1 MPPGRRRFLIVLV
14 IAVSA
19 TLTISSALA
28 AGPNFVPDYILKG
41 SSLNGW
47 HTSGQAEWRAKNGEL
62 TGTPKDAG
70 GGWLVLDKSFQDA
83 AFFADVYC
91 TGACDAGILFRLEK
105 TADGMKGIY
114 FSIKPGDLGSY
125 AVTLDSSGRIVHRQK
140 LSAAHSNE
148 ALGNSPI
155 GKGGLNRN
163 PLSKGFN
170 IGVLPLPA
178 GIHLP
183 ELKRPTGDYIP
194 DDWNGVEVLMSGDA
208 LRPALNGGALQL
220 SGNPISG
227 AVTDAMGAYGPIAIY
242 AGGSG
247 DVRLK
252 NVCYKDLLR
261 RSFPREYL
269 SKNYRMQRLDA
280 FYYSWSAAVAD
291 VNRDGVPDIIAGPYV
306 YLGPDY
312 TEAQEIYT
320 PVAYNP
326 TTDYPQVS
334 MVNLAYDFTG
344 DGWPDVLVMSGN
356 AGNGTGTLYVN
367 PRGESRHW
375 AKYVVLQPVGN
386 EDTLLKDID
395 GDGKPEVIHAGNNTL
410 QYSKPDPANPTGR
423 WITKTISEPG
433 PWGANIGHGLGVG
446 DINGDGR
453 MDFLNAYGWW
463 EQPPPGSSQKVWTYH
478 PQAFGRWGHSQ
489 GGAGGAEIGVYDVN
503 GDGLNDVVT
512 ALEGHAFGLAWY
524 EQKRD
529 STGKISFVQHMI
541 MDNFLTRNAGSVTF
555 TEPHATAFADM
566 DGDGIPD
573 MITGKR
579 AMSHLFGYSDPDP
592 FGPAVLYVYKTVRNR
607 NAPGGAEFV
616 PELVHNRSGVGSH
629 LAVVDLN
636 GDGTPDIVTSGVYGT
651 FIFFNGEHRSQH
663 VSRSVG
669 HE

>member
-1 MPPGRRRFLIVLV
+1 MRIFFAAGI

-19 TLTISSALA
+19 LLCLRAFG
-28 AGPNFVPDYILKG
+28 AGPNFTADYTLKG
-41 SSLNGW
+41 STLSGW
-47 HTSGQAEWRAKNGEL
+47 HTLGSAEWKVQNGEL
-62 TGTPKDAG
+62 TGTPTSPQ
-70 GGWLVLDKSFQDA
+70 GGWLVLDKSFEDVG
-83 AFFADVYC
+83 FYADIDC
-91 TGACDAGILFRLEK
+91 TAGCDAGILFRVEK
-105 TADGMKGIY
+105 TGDGWKGVC
-114 FSIKPGDLGSY
+114 FSAKEGGLGSY
-125 AVTLDSSGRIVHRQK
+125 AVRLDSNGRI
-140 LSAAHSNE
+140 LSRERLREAPNNE

-155 GKGGLNRN
+155 GPGGLNRN
-163 PLSKGFN
+163 PNAHGFN

-178 GIHLP
+178 GIDLP
-183 ELKRPTGDYIP
+183 GLKRPTGAYVTGG
-194 DDWNGVEVLMSGDA
+194 WNSVEVLLTGGG
-208 LRPALNGGALQL
+208 LRPAINGGALEQV
-220 SGNPISG
+220 GNPLSG
-227 AVTDAMGAYGPIAIY
+227 AVNPSMGAYGPIAIY
-242 AGGSG
+242 VGGSKA
-247 DVRLK
+247 VHLK
-252 NVCYKDLLR
+252 NVSYKDLLL
-261 RSFPREYL
+261 RSLPREYVS
-269 SKNYRMQRLDA
+269 SKYRMQRLDA

-306 YLGPDY
+306 YLGPNY
-312 TEAQEIYT
+312 TEVREIYK

-326 TTDYPQVS
+326 TTEYPQVS

-375 AKYVVLQPVGN
+375 DKYVVIQPVGN

-395 GDGKPEVIHAGNNTL
+395 GDGRPEVIHAGNNTL

-423 WITKTISEPG
+423 WITKTISKPG

-453 MDFLNAYGWW
+453 MDFVNAYGWW
-463 EQPPPGSSQKVWTYH
+463 EQPPAGSGQELWTYH

-512 ALEGHAFGLAWY
+512 ALEGHDFGLAWY

-529 STGKISFVQHMI
+529 SSGKISFVEHII
-541 MDNFLTRNAGSVTF
+541 MDNFLTKNAGGVIF

-592 FGPAVLYVYKTVRNR
+592 FGPAVLYVYKVVRNPS
-607 NAPGGAEFV
+607 APGGAEFV
-616 PELVHNRSGVGSH
+616 PELIHNRSGVGSH

-651 FIFFNGEHRSQH
+651 FVFFNEEKPKGGSAT
-663 VSRSVG
+663 VSR
-669 HE
+669 